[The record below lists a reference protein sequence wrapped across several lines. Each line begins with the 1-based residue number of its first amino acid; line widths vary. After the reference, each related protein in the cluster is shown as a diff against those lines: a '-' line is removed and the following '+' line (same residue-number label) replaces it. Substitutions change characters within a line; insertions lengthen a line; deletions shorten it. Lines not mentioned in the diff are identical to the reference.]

1 MGGRII
7 FKESLVVHAD
17 TILSAGKNHK
27 TTRKE
32 VLLKKPS
39 NNNLKDSI
47 IDKIAKNYRK
57 ILYNMVIF
65 NNNKNYS
72 GYMLSDITTLRR
84 DFYMREQKEHR
95 KSITSIKTKILAAVS
110 ALVLILVLILI
121 IISYTISK
129 NIITDQSMQLLEL
142 STKNQA
148 SRIEAWMTEKLNVFS
163 TFKQDIETLDYTDAQ
178 LQSLLDSYYGRSS
191 DYPDGFYIADTSGKV
206 MQASGVDYKK
216 TADTSSAWYNEALT
230 RVNMAFGDVHVNEA
244 GTDVVSAGAILRDSK
259 KAGGNAKAKNTRLLV
274 VDVPIAHIQVIVDSF
289 ISMDDAQAIL
299 VDKDNMSILSKSDDT
314 LTGRLSDGTG
324 FLGTIGNRIS
334 QQNYTAMTLDGNI
347 VDFREITGTNWVLV
361 SYVPESAVFS
371 ELASLRTTMIVVAV
385 VVLAVILVL
394 MERMIHFMIK
404 PIRSLTDSIVTMAS
418 GDFTV
423 DIKTKGNDEITLMG
437 HSMKEFTAAIR
448 SMINDIS
455 NISET
460 LKGQAE
466 SSTSVSGGLYEAS
479 LKQSKNIDELNGTV
493 DQLSASVQEIA
504 ESATAL
510 AVVVSDTRDSS
521 NNAEDKMNVTVE
533 VAEAG
538 KNDMQKVG
546 EAMGLIEQSIN
557 GLQESIDKVG
567 AASQEINKIVGMI
580 GEIADETNLLA
591 LNASIEAAR
600 AGDAGKGFAVVA
612 TEIGSLATNSNQS
625 VQKIQTLINEVTS
638 LVGET
643 VDKAK
648 DSVDEINTSSRLVH
662 QAVAT
667 FDTIYDN
674 IVDANRVVNDMA
686 ANMLKVADV
695 STNVASITEE
705 QAASAEL
712 ISRNAGNIASE
723 SKNITDDS
731 EKVAET
737 ARKLADT
744 SEKLMTQI
752 NSFRV

>member
-1 MGGRII
+1 
-7 FKESLVVHAD
+7 
-17 TILSAGKNHK
+17 
-27 TTRKE
+27 
-32 VLLKKPS
+32 
-39 NNNLKDSI
+39 
-47 IDKIAKNYRK
+47 
-57 ILYNMVIF
+57 
-65 NNNKNYS
+65 
-72 GYMLSDITTLRR
+72 
-84 DFYMREQKEHR
+84 MREQKEHR

-121 IISYTISK
+121 IVSYTISK

-148 SRIEAWMTEKLNVFS
+148 SQIEAWMSENLNVFN
-163 TFKQDIETLDYTDAQ
+163 TFKQDIETMDYTEAQ

-206 MQASGVDYKK
+206 MQAAGVDYKK
-216 TADTSSAWYNEALT
+216 TADASSAWYNEALT

-274 VDVPIAHIQVIVDSF
+274 VDVPIAHIQVIVNSF
-289 ISMDDAQAIL
+289 ISIDDAQAIL
-299 VDKDNMSILSKSDDT
+299 VDKESLSVLSKSDDT
-314 LTGRLSDGTG
+314 LSGKLSDSTG
-324 FLGTIGNRIS
+324 FLGTIGDRIS
-334 QQNYTAMTLDGNI
+334 QQNYTSMTLNGNI
-347 VDFREITGTNWVLV
+347 VDFREISGTNWVLV
-361 SYVPESAVFS
+361 SYVPETTIFA
-371 ELASLRTTMIVVAV
+371 ELATLRTTMIVVAV
-385 VVLAVILVL
+385 VVLVILLVL
-394 MERMIHFMIK
+394 MERMVHFMIK

-437 HSMKEFTAAIR
+437 HSMKDFTVAMR

-455 NISET
+455 NVSET

>member
-1 MGGRII
+1 MFR
-7 FKESLVVHAD
+7 
-17 TILSAGKNHK
+17 
-27 TTRKE
+27 
-32 VLLKKPS
+32 LKKYS

-148 SRIEAWMTEKLNVFS
+148 SRIEAWMSEKLNVFS

-314 LTGRLSDGTG
+314 LTGKLSDGTG

-334 QQNYTAMTLDGNI
+334 QQNYTAMTFDGNI

-580 GEIADETNLLA
+580 GEISDETNLLA

-648 DSVDEINTSSRLVH
+648 GSVDEINTSSRLVH

-674 IVDANRVVNDMA
+674 IVDANKVVNDMA

>member
-1 MGGRII
+1 
-7 FKESLVVHAD
+7 
-17 TILSAGKNHK
+17 
-27 TTRKE
+27 
-32 VLLKKPS
+32 
-39 NNNLKDSI
+39 
-47 IDKIAKNYRK
+47 
-57 ILYNMVIF
+57 MVIF

-72 GYMLSDITTLRR
+72 GYMLSDITILRR

-148 SRIEAWMTEKLNVFS
+148 SRIEAWMSEKLNVFS

-314 LTGRLSDGTG
+314 LTGKLSDGTG

-347 VDFREITGTNWVLV
+347 VDFREISGTNWVLV

-510 AVVVSDTRDSS
+510 ALVVSDTRDSS

-648 DSVDEINTSSRLVH
+648 GSVDEINTSSRLVH

>member
-1 MGGRII
+1 
-7 FKESLVVHAD
+7 
-17 TILSAGKNHK
+17 
-27 TTRKE
+27 
-32 VLLKKPS
+32 
-39 NNNLKDSI
+39 
-47 IDKIAKNYRK
+47 
-57 ILYNMVIF
+57 
-65 NNNKNYS
+65 
-72 GYMLSDITTLRR
+72 
-84 DFYMREQKEHR
+84 MREQKEHR

-148 SRIEAWMTEKLNVFS
+148 SRIEAWMSEKLNVFS

-206 MQASGVDYKK
+206 MQAAGVDYKK
-216 TADTSSAWYNEALT
+216 TADASSAWYNEALT

-259 KAGGNAKAKNTRLLV
+259 KAGGKAKNTRLLV

-385 VVLAVILVL
+385 AVLAVILVL

-437 HSMKEFTAAIR
+437 HSMKDFTVAMR

-455 NISET
+455 NVSET

-479 LKQSKNIDELNGTV
+479 LKQSKTIDELNGTV

-510 AVVVSDTRDSS
+510 ALVVSDTRDSS

-648 DSVDEINTSSRLVH
+648 GSVDEINTSSRLVH

>member
-1 MGGRII
+1 
-7 FKESLVVHAD
+7 
-17 TILSAGKNHK
+17 
-27 TTRKE
+27 
-32 VLLKKPS
+32 
-39 NNNLKDSI
+39 
-47 IDKIAKNYRK
+47 
-57 ILYNMVIF
+57 
-65 NNNKNYS
+65 
-72 GYMLSDITTLRR
+72 
-84 DFYMREQKEHR
+84 MREQKEHR

-121 IISYTISK
+121 IVSYTISK

-148 SRIEAWMTEKLNVFS
+148 SQIEAWMSENLNVFN
-163 TFKQDIETLDYTDAQ
+163 TFKQDIETMDYTDAQ

-206 MQASGVDYKK
+206 MQAAGVDYKK
-216 TADTSSAWYNEALT
+216 TADASSAWYNEALT

-274 VDVPIAHIQVIVDSF
+274 VDVPIAHIQVIVNSF
-289 ISMDDAQAIL
+289 ISIDDAQAIL
-299 VDKDNMSILSKSDDT
+299 VDKESLSVLSKSDDT
-314 LTGRLSDGTG
+314 LSGKLSDSTG
-324 FLGTIGNRIS
+324 FLGTIGDRIS
-334 QQNYTAMTLDGNI
+334 QQNYTSMTLNGNI
-347 VDFREITGTNWVLV
+347 VDFMEISGTNWVLV
-361 SYVPESAVFS
+361 SYVPETTIFA
-371 ELASLRTTMIVVAV
+371 ELAMLRTTMIVVAV
-385 VVLAVILVL
+385 VVLVILLVL
-394 MERMIHFMIK
+394 MERMVHFMIK

-648 DSVDEINTSSRLVH
+648 GSVDEINTSSRLVH

-674 IVDANRVVNDMA
+674 IVDANKVVNDMA

>member
-1 MGGRII
+1 
-7 FKESLVVHAD
+7 
-17 TILSAGKNHK
+17 
-27 TTRKE
+27 
-32 VLLKKPS
+32 
-39 NNNLKDSI
+39 
-47 IDKIAKNYRK
+47 
-57 ILYNMVIF
+57 MVIF

-72 GYMLSDITTLRR
+72 GYMLSDITTSRR

-121 IISYTISK
+121 IVSYTISK

-148 SRIEAWMTEKLNVFS
+148 SQIEAWMSENLNVFN
-163 TFKQDIETLDYTDAQ
+163 TFKQDIETMDYTEAQ

-206 MQASGVDYKK
+206 MQAAGVDYKK
-216 TADTSSAWYNEALT
+216 TADASSAWYNEALT

-274 VDVPIAHIQVIVDSF
+274 VDVPIAHIQVIVNSF
-289 ISMDDAQAIL
+289 ISIDDAQAIL
-299 VDKDNMSILSKSDDT
+299 VDKESLSVLSKSDDT
-314 LTGRLSDGTG
+314 LSGKLSDSTG
-324 FLGTIGNRIS
+324 FLGTIGDRIS
-334 QQNYTAMTLDGNI
+334 QQNYTSMTLNGNI
-347 VDFREITGTNWVLV
+347 VDFREISGTNWVLV
-361 SYVPESAVFS
+361 SYVPETTIFA
-371 ELASLRTTMIVVAV
+371 ELATLRTTMIVVAV
-385 VVLAVILVL
+385 VVLVILLVL
-394 MERMIHFMIK
+394 MERMVHFMIK

-437 HSMKEFTAAIR
+437 HSMKDFTVAMR

-455 NISET
+455 NVSET

-479 LKQSKNIDELNGTV
+479 LKQSKTIDELNGTV

-510 AVVVSDTRDSS
+510 ALVVSDTRDSS

-648 DSVDEINTSSRLVH
+648 GSVDEINTSSRLVH

>member
-1 MGGRII
+1 
-7 FKESLVVHAD
+7 
-17 TILSAGKNHK
+17 
-27 TTRKE
+27 
-32 VLLKKPS
+32 
-39 NNNLKDSI
+39 
-47 IDKIAKNYRK
+47 
-57 ILYNMVIF
+57 MVIF

-72 GYMLSDITTLRR
+72 GYMLSDITTSRR

-206 MQASGVDYKK
+206 MQAAGVDYKK
-216 TADTSSAWYNEALT
+216 TADASSAWYNEALT

-361 SYVPESAVFS
+361 SYVPENAVFS

-385 VVLAVILVL
+385 AVLAVILVL

-674 IVDANRVVNDMA
+674 IVDANKVVNDMA

>member
-1 MGGRII
+1 MFR
-7 FKESLVVHAD
+7 
-17 TILSAGKNHK
+17 
-27 TTRKE
+27 
-32 VLLKKPS
+32 LKKSS

-72 GYMLSDITTLRR
+72 DYMLSDITTLRR
-84 DFYMREQKEHR
+84 NFYMREQKEHR

-148 SRIEAWMTEKLNVFS
+148 SRIEAWMSEKLNVFS

-206 MQASGVDYKK
+206 MQAAGVDYKK
-216 TADTSSAWYNEALT
+216 TADASSAWYNEALT

-648 DSVDEINTSSRLVH
+648 GSVDEINTSSRLVH

-674 IVDANRVVNDMA
+674 IVDANKVVNDMA

>member
-1 MGGRII
+1 MFR
-7 FKESLVVHAD
+7 
-17 TILSAGKNHK
+17 
-27 TTRKE
+27 
-32 VLLKKPS
+32 LKKSS

-148 SRIEAWMTEKLNVFS
+148 SRIEAWMSEKLNVFS

-314 LTGRLSDGTG
+314 LTGKLSDGTG

-334 QQNYTAMTLDGNI
+334 QQNYTAMTFDGNI

-648 DSVDEINTSSRLVH
+648 GSVDEINTSSRLVH

-674 IVDANRVVNDMA
+674 IVDANKVVNDMA

>member
-1 MGGRII
+1 MFR
-7 FKESLVVHAD
+7 
-17 TILSAGKNHK
+17 
-27 TTRKE
+27 
-32 VLLKKPS
+32 LKKSS

-72 GYMLSDITTLRR
+72 GYMLSDITILRR

-110 ALVLILVLILI
+110 ALVLILVLIMI

-206 MQASGVDYKK
+206 MQAAGVDYKK
-216 TADTSSAWYNEALT
+216 TADASSAWYNEALT

-314 LTGRLSDGTG
+314 LTGKLSDGTG

-674 IVDANRVVNDMA
+674 IVDANKVVNDMA

>member
-1 MGGRII
+1 MFR
-7 FKESLVVHAD
+7 
-17 TILSAGKNHK
+17 
-27 TTRKE
+27 
-32 VLLKKPS
+32 LKKSS

-47 IDKIAKNYRK
+47 IDKITKSYRK

-72 GYMLSDITTLRR
+72 GYMLSDITTSRR

-206 MQASGVDYKK
+206 MQAAGVDYKK
-216 TADTSSAWYNEALT
+216 TADASSAWYNEALT

-674 IVDANRVVNDMA
+674 IVDANKVVNDMA

>member
-1 MGGRII
+1 M
-7 FKESLVVHAD
+7 
-17 TILSAGKNHK
+17 
-27 TTRKE
+27 
-32 VLLKKPS
+32 
-39 NNNLKDSI
+39 
-47 IDKIAKNYRK
+47 KIAKSYRK

-72 GYMLSDITTLRR
+72 GYILSDITTSRR
-84 DFYMREQKEHR
+84 DFYMREQKAQK

-148 SRIEAWMTEKLNVFS
+148 SQIEAWMSENLNVFS

-206 MQASGVDYKK
+206 MQAAGVDYKK
-216 TADTSSAWYNEALT
+216 TADASSAWYNEALT

-274 VDVPIAHIQVIVDSF
+274 VDVPIAHIQVIVNSF
-289 ISMDDAQAIL
+289 ISIDDAQAIL
-299 VDKDNMSILSKSDDT
+299 VDKESLSVLSKSDDT
-314 LTGRLSDGTG
+314 LSGKLSDSTG
-324 FLGTIGNRIS
+324 FLGTIGDRIS
-334 QQNYTAMTLDGNI
+334 QQNYTSMTLNGNI
-347 VDFREITGTNWVLV
+347 VDFMEISGTNWVLV
-361 SYVPESAVFS
+361 SYVPETTIFA
-371 ELASLRTTMIVVAV
+371 ELAMLRTTMIVVAV
-385 VVLAVILVL
+385 VVLVILLVL
-394 MERMIHFMIK
+394 MERMVHFMIK

-437 HSMKEFTAAIR
+437 HSMKDFTVAMR

-479 LKQSKNIDELNGTV
+479 LRQSKTIDELNGTV

-510 AVVVSDTRDSS
+510 ALVVSDTRDSS

-648 DSVDEINTSSRLVH
+648 GSVDEINTSSRLVH

>member
-1 MGGRII
+1 MFR
-7 FKESLVVHAD
+7 
-17 TILSAGKNHK
+17 
-27 TTRKE
+27 
-32 VLLKKPS
+32 LKKSS

-148 SRIEAWMTEKLNVFS
+148 SRIEAWMSEKLNVFS
-163 TFKQDIETLDYTDAQ
+163 TFKQDIETLYYTDAQ

-314 LTGRLSDGTG
+314 LTGKLSDGTG

-334 QQNYTAMTLDGNI
+334 QQNYTAMTFDGNI

-648 DSVDEINTSSRLVH
+648 GSVDEINTSSRLVH

-674 IVDANRVVNDMA
+674 IVDANKVVNDMA

>member
-1 MGGRII
+1 
-7 FKESLVVHAD
+7 
-17 TILSAGKNHK
+17 
-27 TTRKE
+27 
-32 VLLKKPS
+32 
-39 NNNLKDSI
+39 
-47 IDKIAKNYRK
+47 
-57 ILYNMVIF
+57 
-65 NNNKNYS
+65 
-72 GYMLSDITTLRR
+72 
-84 DFYMREQKEHR
+84 MREQKEHR

-148 SRIEAWMTEKLNVFS
+148 SRIEAWMSEKLNVFS

-314 LTGRLSDGTG
+314 LTGKLSDGTG

-423 DIKTKGNDEITLMG
+423 DIKIKGNDEITLMG

-448 SMINDIS
+448 RMINDIS

-648 DSVDEINTSSRLVH
+648 GSVDEINTSSRLVH

>member
-1 MGGRII
+1 MFR
-7 FKESLVVHAD
+7 
-17 TILSAGKNHK
+17 
-27 TTRKE
+27 
-32 VLLKKPS
+32 LKKSS

-206 MQASGVDYKK
+206 MQAAGVDYKK
-216 TADTSSAWYNEALT
+216 TADASSAWYNEALT

-361 SYVPESAVFS
+361 SYVPENAVFS

-385 VVLAVILVL
+385 AVLAVILVL

>member
-1 MGGRII
+1 MFR
-7 FKESLVVHAD
+7 
-17 TILSAGKNHK
+17 
-27 TTRKE
+27 
-32 VLLKKPS
+32 LKKSS

-72 GYMLSDITTLRR
+72 GYMLSDITTSRR

-148 SRIEAWMTEKLNVFS
+148 SRIEAWMSEKLNVFS

-206 MQASGVDYKK
+206 MQAAGVDYKK
-216 TADTSSAWYNEALT
+216 TADASSAWYNEALT

-259 KAGGNAKAKNTRLLV
+259 KSGGNAKAKNTRLLV

-314 LTGRLSDGTG
+314 LTGKLSDGTG

-648 DSVDEINTSSRLVH
+648 GSVDEINTSSRLVH

-674 IVDANRVVNDMA
+674 IVDANKVVNDMA

>member
-1 MGGRII
+1 MFR
-7 FKESLVVHAD
+7 
-17 TILSAGKNHK
+17 
-27 TTRKE
+27 
-32 VLLKKPS
+32 LKKSS

-72 GYMLSDITTLRR
+72 GYMLSDITTSRR

-148 SRIEAWMTEKLNVFS
+148 SRIEAWMSEKLNVFS

-361 SYVPESAVFS
+361 SYVPENAVFS

>member
-1 MGGRII
+1 
-7 FKESLVVHAD
+7 
-17 TILSAGKNHK
+17 
-27 TTRKE
+27 
-32 VLLKKPS
+32 
-39 NNNLKDSI
+39 
-47 IDKIAKNYRK
+47 
-57 ILYNMVIF
+57 
-65 NNNKNYS
+65 
-72 GYMLSDITTLRR
+72 
-84 DFYMREQKEHR
+84 MREQKAQR

-148 SRIEAWMTEKLNVFS
+148 SQIEAWMSENLNVFN
-163 TFKQDIETLDYTDAQ
+163 TFKQDIETMDYTDAQ

-206 MQASGVDYKK
+206 MQAAGVGYKK
-216 TADTSSAWYNEALT
+216 TADTSSTWYNEALT
-230 RVNMAFGDVHVNEA
+230 RVNMAFGDVHANEA

-259 KAGGNAKAKNTRLLV
+259 TAGGNEKAKNTRLLI
-274 VDVPIAHIQVIVDSF
+274 VDVPIAHIQVIVNSF

-299 VDKDNMSILSKSDDT
+299 VDKENLSVLSKSDDT
-314 LTGRLSDGTG
+314 LAGKPSDSTG

-347 VDFREITGTNWVLV
+347 VDFREISGTNWVLV
-361 SYVPESAVFS
+361 SYVPETTIFA
-371 ELASLRTTMIVVAV
+371 ELATLRTTMIVVAV
-385 VVLAVILVL
+385 VVLVVLLVL
-394 MERMIHFMIK
+394 MERMVHFMIK

-437 HSMKEFTAAIR
+437 HSMKDFTVAMR

-455 NISET
+455 NVSET

-466 SSTSVSGGLYEAS
+466 SSSSVSGGLYEAS
-479 LKQSKNIDELNGTV
+479 LKQSKTIEELNGTV
-493 DQLSASVQEIA
+493 DQLSTSVQEIA

-510 AVVVSDTRDSS
+510 ALVVSDTRDSS

-538 KNDMQKVG
+538 KSDMQKVG

-567 AASQEINKIVGMI
+567 TASLEINKIVGMI

-600 AGDAGKGFAVVA
+600 AGDAGRGFAVVA

-625 VQKIQTLINEVTS
+625 VQKIQTLINEVTR
-638 LVGET
+638 LVEET
-643 VDKAK
+643 VNKAK
-648 DSVDEINTSSRLVH
+648 ASVDEINESSRLVH
-662 QAVAT
+662 QAVTT

-674 IVDANRVVNDMA
+674 IVEANRVVNDMA

>member
-1 MGGRII
+1 MFR
-7 FKESLVVHAD
+7 
-17 TILSAGKNHK
+17 
-27 TTRKE
+27 
-32 VLLKKPS
+32 LKKSS

-148 SRIEAWMTEKLNVFS
+148 SRIEAWMSEKLNVFS

-206 MQASGVDYKK
+206 MQAAGVDYKK

-314 LTGRLSDGTG
+314 LTGKLSDGTG

-334 QQNYTAMTLDGNI
+334 QQNYTAMTFDGNI

-648 DSVDEINTSSRLVH
+648 GSVDEINTSSRLVH

-674 IVDANRVVNDMA
+674 IVDANKVVNDMA

>member
-1 MGGRII
+1 MFRLN
-7 FKESLVVHAD
+7 KS
-17 TILSAGKNHK
+17 
-27 TTRKE
+27 
-32 VLLKKPS
+32 S

-72 GYMLSDITTLRR
+72 GYMLSDITTSRR
-84 DFYMREQKEHR
+84 DFYMREQKAQK

-206 MQASGVDYKK
+206 MQAAGVDYKK
-216 TADTSSAWYNEALT
+216 TADASSAWYNEALT

-314 LTGRLSDGTG
+314 LTGKLSDGTG

-674 IVDANRVVNDMA
+674 IVDANKVVNDMA

>member
-1 MGGRII
+1 
-7 FKESLVVHAD
+7 
-17 TILSAGKNHK
+17 
-27 TTRKE
+27 
-32 VLLKKPS
+32 
-39 NNNLKDSI
+39 
-47 IDKIAKNYRK
+47 
-57 ILYNMVIF
+57 MVIF

-72 GYMLSDITTLRR
+72 DYMLSDITTLRR

-95 KSITSIKTKILAAVS
+95 KSITSIKTKILVAVS

-148 SRIEAWMTEKLNVFS
+148 SRIEAWMSEKLNVFS

-206 MQASGVDYKK
+206 MQAAGVDYKK
-216 TADTSSAWYNEALT
+216 TADASSAWYNEALT

-648 DSVDEINTSSRLVH
+648 GSVDEINTSSRLVH

-674 IVDANRVVNDMA
+674 IVDANKVVNDMA

>member
-1 MGGRII
+1 MFR
-7 FKESLVVHAD
+7 
-17 TILSAGKNHK
+17 
-27 TTRKE
+27 
-32 VLLKKPS
+32 LKKSS

-72 GYMLSDITTLRR
+72 GYMLSDITTSRR

-148 SRIEAWMTEKLNVFS
+148 SRIEAWMSEKLNVFS

-206 MQASGVDYKK
+206 MQAAGVDYKK
-216 TADTSSAWYNEALT
+216 TAAASSAWYNEALT

-314 LTGRLSDGTG
+314 LAGRLSDGTG

-371 ELASLRTTMIVVAV
+371 ELASLRTTMIAVAV

-674 IVDANRVVNDMA
+674 IVDANKVVNDMA

>member
-1 MGGRII
+1 MFR
-7 FKESLVVHAD
+7 
-17 TILSAGKNHK
+17 
-27 TTRKE
+27 
-32 VLLKKPS
+32 LKKSS

-110 ALVLILVLILI
+110 AMVLILVLILI

-148 SRIEAWMTEKLNVFS
+148 SRIEAWMSEKLNVFS

-206 MQASGVDYKK
+206 MQAAGVDYKK

-361 SYVPESAVFS
+361 SYVPENAVFS

>member
-17 TILSAGKNHK
+17 TILSAGKHHN

-32 VLLKKPS
+32 VLLKKSS

-72 GYMLSDITTLRR
+72 GYMLSDITTSRR

-206 MQASGVDYKK
+206 MQAAGVDYKK
-216 TADTSSAWYNEALT
+216 TADASSAWYNEALT